1 MYQLFI
7 FFMITDPRTTVGST
21 RGRII
26 VAALV
31 AMVEAAIRV
40 AADSHV
46 AALNLLYPAPPI
58 LALAIVGPVAKA
70 LDLYRSRPEGGAAG

>member
-7 FFMITDPRTTVGST
+7 FFMITDPRTTVGSM
-21 RGRII
+21 RGRIV

-31 AMVEAAIRV
+31 AVVEAAIRMAADYQV
-40 AADSHV
+40 AAFS
-46 AALNLLYPAPPI
+46 ALYIAPPI

-70 LDLYRSRPEGGAAG
+70 LDLYRTRQEGAAAV